1 MLIPPP
7 PPLQVD
13 AGLSLRFGSGN
24 KSYKHIFDIR
34 TKNKEYYFAT
44 PSEEEMNRW
53 VKSICSV
60 CHLKLASSP
69 DDVPTSGP
77 VDYRYSPQPTPS
89 RSSITVP
96 VVASSSN
103 SIENNNTPHFEE
115 RLRSDRP
122 CKLPSST
129 SVVVHHQKDASISS
143 CESSGPYIP
152 ISECHSG
159 NPNETRANECSE
171 VKSTSAV
178 AIGNASVN
186 KNVILADELYDFPKS
201 SSSSSSPPTAAT
213 AHDSS
218 VKNVHPS
225 KDESGNNNWPNF
237 SPCKDDL
244 TRASVRSC
252 SALDSSK
259 SNPALN
265 RDSRNSQSF
274 HARGRG
280 ASNGPAKESN
290 LYTNGNN
297 NCSNMTS
304 ESNVL
309 PGREPPPR
317 PPKPATLRRSKSKS
331 HSSSSLGVNN
341 ESLDDHLQMQSV
353 PQAPI
358 VTVSQVDESYDL
370 PKSCS
375 AGSKDTFVNLDQVVP
390 PSLPTVYVRG
400 KLDTV
405 NNTSPRSSGTRL
417 PDVTPAEMYDFP
429 RSVEASTS
437 PAAASKNETVIDLNA
452 TVPMPS
458 VSKKDIGG
466 KHSYTNAASGF
477 MSTKESVFNY
487 DYKPS
492 LPVASDDASCTLSPL
507 SELSHSSSVP
517 ERSPRT
523 PNSAFSPSNDLTPP
537 AVDRKFKPRKNRDSS
552 STASPTTPH
561 PFPLSP
567 APATAR
573 KSNFCTS
580 TLPSSKSF
588 KNKNG

>member
-1 MLIPPP
+1 M
-7 PPLQVD
+7 
-13 AGLSLRFGSGN
+13 N
-24 KSYKHIFDIR
+24 K
-34 TKNKEYYFAT
+34 
-44 PSEEEMNRW
+44 W

-69 DDVPTSGP
+69 DDEPTSGP
-77 VDYRYSPQPTPS
+77 VDYRYPPQATPP

-96 VVASSSN
+96 VVSSSSN
-103 SIENNNTPHFEE
+103 SAENNNSPHFEE
-115 RLRSDRP
+115 RSRSDRP
-122 CKLPSST
+122 SKVPSSAT
-129 SVVVHHQKDASISS
+129 VVVHHQKEASISS

-159 NPNETRANECSE
+159 NPNETRANESTE
-171 VKSTSAV
+171 SKSAPV

-201 SSSSSSPPTAAT
+201 SSSSSPPSAVTT
-213 AHDSS
+213 GHDSQ
-218 VKNVHPS
+218 VKNIHLTR
-225 KDESGNNNWPNF
+225 DESGNNNWPNF
-237 SPCKDDL
+237 SPCKDDII
-244 TRASVRSC
+244 RASVRSC

-259 SNPALN
+259 SNSTLT

-274 HARGRG
+274 HSASRLRG
-280 ASNGPAKESN
+280 ASNGPTKDTN
-290 LYTNGNN
+290 LYINGNN
-297 NCSNMTS
+297 NCSNITN
-304 ESNVL
+304 ECNAVL

-341 ESLDDHLQMQSV
+341 ESLDDQQQLQSV

-358 VTVSQVDESYDL
+358 VTVSPVDESYDL
-370 PKSCS
+370 PKSCT
-375 AGSKDTFVNLDQVVP
+375 GGNKDTCFINLDQIVP
-390 PSLPTVYVRG
+390 PSLPTVYIRG
-400 KLDTV
+400 KLESF
-405 NNTSPRSSGTRL
+405 NNTSPRSKGIKL
-417 PDVTPAEMYDFP
+417 PDVTAAEMYDFP
-429 RSVEASTS
+429 RSVESNTS
-437 PAAASKNETVIDLNA
+437 PVAAAVAVSKNDTVIDLNA

-458 VSKKDIGG
+458 LSKKDIGG

-477 MSTKESVFNY
+477 ISTKESVFNY

-492 LPVASDDASCTLSPL
+492 LPVTSDDTSNCTLSPH
-507 SELSHSSSVP
+507 SEASHSSSVP

-537 AVDRKFKPRKNRDSS
+537 AVDRKFKPRKHRDSN